1 MQPEETQTQI
11 ENAQPELSQ
20 PTIIAQPV
28 ATPIVA
34 ELAVPAVP
42 LTPPVP
48 VEPAPVVTPIVV
60 VKKSPRQRHFLA
72 AFFISFFWG
81 VFGADRMYMGYWGL
95 GILKL
100 VTVGGFGIWV
110 IVDLFLVM
118 GGYMR
123 DKQGREMLQV
133 AEYKKFASNT
143 IMILA
148 LALGV
153 LLLVSGISL
162 ITALPAIMESVQN
175 GSIPGLES
183 LTGGSGIPGVPD
195 DLQQELNR

>member
-1 MQPEETQTQI
+1 MQPEETQTPI
-11 ENAQPELSQ
+11 ENTQPELPQ
-20 PTIIAQPV
+20 PTIIAQPM

-34 ELAVPAVP
+34 EPAVSAALAVPV
-42 LTPPVP
+42 VP
-48 VEPAPVVTPIVV
+48 VGPTPVITPIVV

-95 GILKL
+95 GFLKFISA
-100 VTVGGFGIWV
+100 GGLGLWV
-110 IVDLFLVM
+110 IIDLFLIM

-143 IMILA
+143 ILILA
-148 LALGV
+148 ASLGIII
-153 LLLVSGISL
+153 LVSGISL
-162 ITALPAIMESVQN
+162 ITALPQLIDSYQN
-175 GSIPGLES
+175 GTIPGLES
-183 LTGGSGIPGVPD
+183 LTGGYGIPGVPA
-195 DLQQELNR
+195 DLQAELNQ

>member
-1 MQPEETQTQI
+1 MQPENTQPPV
-11 ENAQPELSQ
+11 ENPQPAQPIEFPKPSAPPQ
-20 PTIIAQPV
+20 PTAPIEVAPTPLAKPIA
-28 ATPIVA
+28 
-34 ELAVPAVP
+34 
-42 LTPPVP
+42 
-48 VEPAPVVTPIVV
+48 V

-72 AFFISFFWG
+72 TFFISFFWG
-81 VFGADRMYMGYWGL
+81 VFGADRIYMGYWGL

-162 ITALPAIMESVQN
+162 IFALPSIMESVQN

>member
-1 MQPEETQTQI
+1 MQPQNTQPAA
-11 ENAQPELSQ
+11 ENPQ
-20 PTIIAQPV
+20 PTQPVEFQQPSAVPQPV
-28 ATPIVA
+28 APVAAAPTP
-34 ELAVPAVP
+34 LAK
-42 LTPPVP
+42 
-48 VEPAPVVTPIVV
+48 PITV

-100 VTVGGFGIWV
+100 ITAGGFGIWV
-110 IVDLFLVM
+110 IVDLYLIM

-143 IMILA
+143 IIILA
-148 LALGV
+148 LSLAV
-153 LLLVSGISL
+153 LILVSGISL
-162 ITALPAIMESVQN
+162 IIALPTIMESFQN